1 MSYETELDPLE
12 AREAFNDSQKEIKLK
27 EVNKNY
33 SKYLTITKNEVHT
46 KFRAIVRLPLD
57 EYKVNDNEMLNKEDF
72 EMIAGDQS
80 SYSVPGTFEIEFP
93 EEGISLNIFLPYNVN
108 IMKTEDSTINS
119 KEMVF
124 NYEEGDLIFNAF
136 VKKIETNIEILNSM
150 FENRVRY
157 LRGYISEQHE
167 AIWSQMASTS
177 NVKAIHIANI
187 LSMLYAKKEGN
198 ELKFIRHTQ
207 DQEYKKEYAINTKE
221 SSHLFNT
228 GAQSSN
234 YGYVGDALFA
244 SIFKDRK
251 NKYHK
256 SEEDHENGFYLGNP
270 DEGTKPKLQSE
281 NQALLFNIDRE
292 KINSIDKMSRN
303 YSDLENVIASR
314 YEELTRRKETN
325 S

>member
-1 MSYETELDPLE
+1 MELEPLE

-93 EEGISLNIFLPYNVN
+93 EEGISLNIFLPYNIN

-177 NVKAIHIANI
+177 NVKAIHIYKSKIPKARFCPTCWCATGPWFPQTPGSCQGSGPRC
-187 LSMLYAKKEGN
+187 LC
-198 ELKFIRHTQ
+198 RTRV
-207 DQEYKKEYAINTKE
+207 QEWCPAAPAGTTVG
-221 SSHLFNT
+221 SPPSFPHLFYIT
-228 GAQSSN
+228 
-234 YGYVGDALFA
+234 
-244 SIFKDRK
+244 
-251 NKYHK
+251 
-256 SEEDHENGFYLGNP
+256 P
-270 DEGTKPKLQSE
+270 
-281 NQALLFNIDRE
+281 
-292 KINSIDKMSRN
+292 
-303 YSDLENVIASR
+303 
-314 YEELTRRKETN
+314 
-325 S
+325 

>member
-1 MSYETELDPLE
+1 
-12 AREAFNDSQKEIKLK
+12 
-27 EVNKNY
+27 
-33 SKYLTITKNEVHT
+33 
-46 KFRAIVRLPLD
+46 
-57 EYKVNDNEMLNKEDF
+57 
-72 EMIAGDQS
+72 
-80 SYSVPGTFEIEFP
+80 
-93 EEGISLNIFLPYNVN
+93 
-108 IMKTEDSTINS
+108 MKTEDSTINS
-119 KEMVF
+119 KEMIF

-167 AIWSQMASTS
+167 AIWSQIASTS
-177 NVKAIHIANI
+177 NVKAIHITNI

-207 DQEYKKEYAINTKE
+207 NQEYKKEYAINTKE

-251 NKYHK
+251 NKYH
-256 SEEDHENGFYLGNP
+256 
-270 DEGTKPKLQSE
+270 
-281 NQALLFNIDRE
+281 
-292 KINSIDKMSRN
+292 
-303 YSDLENVIASR
+303 
-314 YEELTRRKETN
+314 
-325 S
+325 

>member
-12 AREAFNDSQKEIKLK
+12 AREAFNNSQDEIKLK

-33 SKYLTITKNEVHT
+33 EKYLKITKNEVHT
-46 KFRAIVRLPLD
+46 KYRAIVRLPLD

-80 SYSVPGTFEIEFP
+80 SYNIPGTFEIEFP

-108 IMKTEDSTINS
+108 IMKTEDSTITS

-167 AIWSQMASTS
+167 AIWSQMATTS
-177 NVKAIHIANI
+177 SVKAIHIANV
-187 LSMLYAKKEGN
+187 LSLLYAKKEKN
-198 ELKFIRHTQ
+198 ELKFIRHTEYQ
-207 DQEYKKEYAINTKE
+207 NYKKEYAINTKE
-221 SSHLFNT
+221 SSHIFNT
-228 GAQSSN
+228 GVQSSN

-251 NKYHK
+251 NKFSK
-256 SEEDHENGFYLGNP
+256 TSDDHDNGFYLEQP
-270 DEGTKPKLQSE
+270 DEGIKPKLQNE
-281 NQALLFNIDRE
+281 KQALLFTLD
-292 KINSIDKMSRN
+292 KDKLNSIEAMSKN
-303 YSDLENVIASR
+303 YSDLENVVAAR
-314 YEELTRRKETN
+314 FEELYRKKEN
-325 S
+325 